1 MKLVIWLPMIVFVF
15 GCTPTY
21 AQKVFAI
28 DTVDKAYIEKLSKHY
43 KAQNEILLER
53 LRDIAPNKK
62 LYKYYYGNYEY
73 VFAELNQEIEDG
85 LMTYNQPIFALFD
98 KILKEIRAKNPQ
110 VPDNL
115 QLFLVRNNASNA
127 YTLGDNTIFMNLG
140 LFRYMENEDQIA
152 SVMTHEI
159 AHLLLNH
166 TIKALNYG
174 YEQDQKSAADAKHLQ
189 RTSTRVSDR
198 AMELFK
204 SSIYKSYEVR
214 RSHEMEA
221 DSLGYV
227 LLKKTKY
234 DAKEIIPSLNLLE
247 QYNES
252 KYKDVRVGTY
262 KQFFDLPVQKFKEEW
277 LEGED
282 FSSYNYN
289 DFTKKFD
296 EDSLLTHP
304 ETEDRIKYLKSTFP
318 ELANIDSTG
327 RGLEEVYK
335 QYRELAK
342 KEGMAN
348 LYFNKYYGISIYWA
362 LVFLQDDPD
371 NEYYRKWLGTNF
383 YRIYEARRD
392 YQLNKYLDRVSPKD
406 QSESYV
412 RFLNFMWNL
421 SLDEMKNIADYYVTK
436 YP

>member
-1 MKLVIWLPMIVFVF
+1 MKLVKWLPMIVFAL

-43 KAQNEILLER
+43 KAQNEILLES

-110 VPDNL
+110 VPNNL

-127 YTLGDNTIFMNLG
+127 YTLGDNTILMNLG

-159 AHLLLNH
+159 AHLILNH
-166 TIKALNYG
+166 TIKALTYG
-174 YEQDQKSAADAKHLQ
+174 YEQDQKSADEAKHIK
-189 RTSTRVSDR
+189 RTSTRVSDQ

-204 SSIYKSYEVR
+204 GHLYKWYDLR
-214 RSHEMEA
+214 RIHEMEA

-227 LLKKTKY
+227 LLKNTNY
-234 DAKEIIPSLNLLE
+234 DATEVIPSLSLLE
-247 QYNES
+247 LYNEA
-252 KYKDVRVGTY
+252 KYEEVKAGTY
-262 KQFFDLPVQKFKEEW
+262 KQFFDLPEQKFKDEW
-277 LEGED
+277 MQGED
-282 FSSYNYN
+282 FSSYNYE
-289 DFTKKFD
+289 DFTSKFD

-304 ETEDRIKYLKSTFP
+304 EIEDRIKYLKSTFP
-318 ELANIDSTG
+318 ELANVDSIGKGIDE
-327 RGLEEVYK
+327 RYK
-335 QYRELAK
+335 QYKELAK
-342 KEGMAN
+342 NEVMAN
-348 LYFNKYYGISIYWA
+348 LYFNKYHGISIYWA
-362 LVFLQDDPD
+362 LMQLQDDPD
-371 NEYYRKWLGTNF
+371 NEYYRKWLGMNF

-406 QSESYV
+406 QTESYV

-436 YP
+436 